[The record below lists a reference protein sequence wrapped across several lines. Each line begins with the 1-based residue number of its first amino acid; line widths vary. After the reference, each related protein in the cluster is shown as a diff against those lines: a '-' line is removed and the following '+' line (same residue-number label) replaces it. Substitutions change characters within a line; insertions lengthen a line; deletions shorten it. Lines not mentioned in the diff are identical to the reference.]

1 MPAIVQN
8 NLKQY
13 YPTPYHSIGLQQ
25 ADKGYS
31 IPLFNSK
38 RGRKIT
44 RKCNDKRVYNKAQ
57 NFNFGNAQD
66 FKSNERSNF
75 ATKRFAKFCHET
87 DWQKNSPIIRA
98 DKWGNFM
105 N

>member
-1 MPAIVQN
+1 M
-8 NLKQY
+8 
-13 YPTPYHSIGLQQ
+13 T
-25 ADKGYS
+25 
-31 IPLFNSK
+31 LFNSR

-44 RKCNDKRVYNKAQ
+44 RKRNDKRVYSKAQ
-57 NFNFGNAQD
+57 DFNSGKAQD

-98 DKWGNFM
+98 DKWGIP
-105 N
+105 